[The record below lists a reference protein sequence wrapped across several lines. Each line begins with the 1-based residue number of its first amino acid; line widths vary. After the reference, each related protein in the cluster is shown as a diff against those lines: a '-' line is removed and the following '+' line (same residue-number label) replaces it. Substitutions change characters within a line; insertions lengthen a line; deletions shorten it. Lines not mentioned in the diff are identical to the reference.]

1 VHARR
6 TWLESQYGTWPPTSD
21 HYQPEPYAQLAR
33 VLRLSGFFKQANDI
47 TYEKN
52 KLLAKLRPDPQC
64 PRWRR
69 FLHWLKKPLKL
80 LAVETVGSAVV
91 KPARIWALFA
101 AFYLIGVLTLVL
113 QPNALKLETSAVSA
127 TLTTRGGVVIQ
138 ENTVP
143 TNRQVNEIACGN
155 HINKLVY
162 PIDVMIP
169 FVNLGQE
176 SLCDFG
182 PNQQG
187 WAVAKGLYA
196 LLGWILTGGVILSTS
211 GLIRRQFE
219 L

>member
-1 VHARR
+1 M

-33 VLRLSGFFKQANDI
+33 VLRLSGFFEQANDI

-52 KLLAKLRPDPQC
+52 KLLAKLRPEPQC
-64 PRWRR
+64 PGWRR
-69 FLHWLKKPLKL
+69 FWHWLKKPLKL
-80 LAVETVGSAVV
+80 LAVETVGSAAV
-91 KPARIWALFA
+91 KPARMWALFA
-101 AFYLIGVLTLVL
+101 AFYLIGVLTLVF
-113 QPNALKLETSAVSA
+113 QPNALKLETSAVPT

-169 FVNLGQE
+169 FVDLGQE
-176 SLCDFG
+176 SRCDFG

-187 WAVAKGLYA
+187 WAVGKGLYA